1 MAATIMKRNVASSRT
16 LSQAPFKVGSAL
28 LADAQE
34 GISSISEK
42 VNAGHLH
49 PSLSVLRSSQ

>member
-1 MAATIMKRNVASSRT
+1 

-34 GISSISEK
+34 GIGSISEK
-42 VNAGHLH
+42 VDAGHLH